1 MNKEKL
7 MAVAE
12 KMEELAECIKALC
25 SEAEEKSNKVEKA
38 AEPEKKKEKAT
49 EPTPAKDEK
58 KYAMEDVRKA
68 LAAKSTAGFT
78 AEVRELLKKH
88 GATKLSAI
96 AESEYAAIMRE
107 VEEIG

>member
-12 KMEELAECIKALC
+12 KMQELAESIKALC
-25 SEAEEKSNKVEKA
+25 GEAEGEKTVEPEKKEEKA
-38 AEPEKKKEKAT
+38 AEPTPVKE
-49 EPTPAKDEK
+49 EK
-58 KYAMEDVRKA
+58 KYVMEDVRKA

-78 AEVRELLKKH
+78 AQVRALLKKH
-88 GATKLSAI
+88 GAAKLSSI
-96 AESEYAAIMRE
+96 DEKEYAAIMQE